1 MSGVEQSHWEQLV
14 DHEDYEICSEYPHE
28 IRTRSNGRIVTESV
42 TNRGYVVLKLNGKQ
56 FRKHILIAQQ
66 FIENPDPENYTVV
79 DHINHNRSDNRVE
92 NLRWISQR
100 MNTNN
105 RFDQEL
111 VDDIPDEAIRVT
123 DYSKWTFEE
132 LYFYDDV
139 FYTYNGISY
148 AIKPKF
154 QTKAGYWFVQ
164 VCDTTGVRRSI
175 PYIKF
180 KKQYGLI

>member
-14 DHEDYEICSEYPHE
+14 DHEDYEICSEYPHQ
-28 IRTRSNGRIVTESV
+28 IRKRSNGRIVTEGV
-42 TNRGYVVLKLNGKQ
+42 TNGYLRVCLNRKQ
-56 FRKHILIAQQ
+56 FYKHILIAQQ

-100 MNTNN
+100 MNSNN

-111 VDDIPDEAIRVT
+111 VNEISDEAIRVT

-139 FYTYNGISY
+139 FYVYNGISY
-148 AIKPKF
+148 VVKRKY
-154 QTKAGYWFVQ
+154 QNKAGNWYIRVY
-164 VCDTTGVRRSI
+164 DTTGKQRSI
-175 PYIKF
+175 YYTKF
-180 KKQYGLI
+180 KREYELI